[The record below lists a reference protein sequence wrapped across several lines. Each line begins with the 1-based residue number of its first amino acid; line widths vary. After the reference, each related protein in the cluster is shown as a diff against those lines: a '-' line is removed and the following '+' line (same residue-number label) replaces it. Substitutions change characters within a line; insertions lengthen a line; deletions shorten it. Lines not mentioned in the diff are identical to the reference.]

1 MYSALRQTSLVNP
14 FAPHPRGTRI
24 SFSVLLALVLVLFVG
39 SGCIT
44 SHVVDN
50 KATSHW
56 EYDKEKEESV
66 QVGGQSAYY
75 ALLPLTVAADIAT
88 SPFQL
93 SFCVL
98 FSITG
103 DGP

>member
-1 MYSALRQTSLVNP
+1 MNGVRTSPV
-14 FAPHPRGTRI
+14 RTRA
-24 SFSVLLALVLVLFVG
+24 SVSVLLALVLVLFVG

-44 SHVVDN
+44 GHVVNN
-50 KATSHW
+50 KAKPHW

-66 QVGGQSAYY
+66 QVEGQSAYY
-75 ALLPLTVAADIAT
+75 ALLPLTVVADIAT

-93 SFCVL
+93 YFCVV